1 MANDVAIYSGSNV
14 RGSGDKTSCNLTM
27 RVISLGRETRPTLGA
42 SFLDFSSLPVLIA
55 CSM

>member
-1 MANDVAIYSGSNV
+1 MGSDVAIYSGSHV
-14 RGSGDKTSCNLTM
+14 RGSGDKTSCTLTM

-42 SFLDFSSLPVLIA
+42 SFIDFSSLPVLIA